1 VVIYTNAQKKDGTIM
16 IYKNIMRKYVSY
28 GLVIFVLLSSLMAQA
43 KTGEAIRFLPVQDAG
58 RVKPYDT
65 FAREVLE
72 IIYGKSTYKTES
84 GESAPAYLIV
94 MTWML
99 SPESWLK
106 RPLFEVNHLDVKDR
120 LGLAADKKYFT
131 SEELF
136 KSDKFQN
143 LMQELTDK
151 RQSREKM
158 TPYFQALQR
167 LQNQMIYF
175 RELTAGRLLKVMP
188 NTQSD
193 TWLSVSDIPEEQ
205 QKLFIMVSQS
215 IAGYLGALADKNSV
229 EDAALKL
236 DQAVENFETSIRQ
249 VSGAAYAT
257 NDRTRAEV
265 FYYDAHPFRWAYIL
279 YFLAAVILLFIW
291 IRNLSSGMGLVWALT
306 LAGFTIHTAGFVF
319 RIYLAERPPVT
330 NMYETVVWMSWGSVL
345 FAMILEKIYKFKS
358 LILAGTLVGFVA
370 MVVSDSAPAILDPG
384 IQPLEAVLRSNY
396 WLIVHV
402 MTITISYAA
411 FALAFGLGD
420 MGLIYYA
427 IDSRKYKDQ
436 IQKITTGVYRAMQIG
451 VAFLAPGIILG
462 GVWADYSWGRFW
474 GWDPKET
481 WALIA
486 LLGYIIILHARLVN
500 WIQNFGML
508 VAGVLTFNLVIM
520 AWYGVNYILGAGLH
534 SYGFGAGGVEYVSI
548 FVLLHILLV
557 GYAFTIKKMSEAKSA
572 HS

>member
-205 QKLFIMVSQS
+205 QKLFIIVSQS

-249 VSGAAYAT
+249 ASGAAYAT